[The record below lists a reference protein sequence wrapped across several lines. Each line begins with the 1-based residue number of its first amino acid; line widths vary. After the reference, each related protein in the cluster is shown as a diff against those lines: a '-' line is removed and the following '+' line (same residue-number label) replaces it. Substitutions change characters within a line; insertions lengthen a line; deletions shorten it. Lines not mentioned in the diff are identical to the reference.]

1 MELLQRLQGLDPM
14 LLKGMAVSVLLVAA
28 LLYWRFRGRD
38 PLPHPDPRCVWH
50 SRVKSVENVYD
61 GDTFKAHIK
70 GHNPIDG
77 KTVGI
82 RIRGIDTPEM
92 RDSRP
97 AVRKK
102 ALEAKEFAESKIN
115 NARRIDL
122 YNISTGDKY
131 GRILATVF
139 CDRRDLG
146 RMLVKQG
153 LAKSYDGGKKPK
165 WR

>member
-1 MELLQRLQGLDPM
+1 MELMQRLQSMDPK
-14 LLKGMAVSVLLVAA
+14 LLKGLAVGLVLIGAFLF
-28 LLYWRFRGRD
+28 WRFRGRD
-38 PLPHPDPRCVWH
+38 PLPVPDPKCVWH
-50 SRVKSVENVYD
+50 STVKSVESVYD

-77 KTVGI
+77 KSVGI
-82 RIRGIDTPEM
+82 RIRGIDTPEL

-97 AVRKK
+97 GVRKK
-102 ALEAKEFAESKIN
+102 AQKAKEFTEAKIK

-122 YNISTGDKY
+122 YNISTADKY